1 MWETTHCIVSR
12 SSKRIEANYGI
23 EVVSVFSIL
32 GNGWF

>member
-23 EVVSVFSIL
+23 EVVPISTFMCL
-32 GNGWF
+32 